1 MLSRLTREFN
11 NIFIDNTPVT
21 GAQSIVSS
29 YGFPLENVKYIGS
42 NNNDLK
48 NVPVGIYVGALE
60 LNSLF
65 LNQDQFI
72 KYTGDFGANLNI
84 NYGNNQYV
92 MNSGFLTDY
101 TFTCNVGS
109 IPAIATKWNFYG
121 EFGSGIS
128 PKSNFNIDD
137 SKLNIVAPGDIEIG
151 FNDLSTEKINNITL
165 GITCPRLPLFDCTK
179 VKPVEVQL
187 QYPLDIKL
195 AFGISLNQYKL
206 KNLFDYPYKNNSH
219 NISIYLKKH
228 NTSNLINYYTF
239 NNMNLL
245 REDYNLDVDGSVVVQ
260 LTYGTTIHRWCNFK
274 KG

>member
-11 NIFIDNTPVT
+11 NIFIDNSPVT

-65 LNQDQFI
+65 LNNDQFI
-72 KYTGDFGANLNI
+72 RYTGDLGANVQI
-84 NYGNNQYV
+84 NYGNNQYI

-101 TFTCNVGS
+101 AFTCNVGA
-109 IPAIATKWNFYG
+109 IPGIATKWNFYG

-128 PKSNFNIDD
+128 PKRNFNIDD
-137 SKLNIVAPGDIEIG
+137 SKLNIVAPGDIEIS
-151 FNDLSTEKINNITL
+151 FNDISTEKINSITL
-165 GITCPRLPLFDCTK
+165 GITCPRLPLFDCTNI
-179 VKPVEVQL
+179 KPVDVKL

-195 AFGISLNQYKL
+195 AFNISLNEYKL
-206 KNLFDYPYKNNSH
+206 KNLFDYPQKYNSQ
-219 NISIYLKKH
+219 NIAIYLKKH
-228 NTSNLINYYTF
+228 NTSNLINYYSF
-239 NNMNLL
+239 NNMSLL
-245 REDYNLDVDGSVVVQ
+245 REDYNLDIDGSVVVQ
-260 LTYGTTIHRWCNFK
+260 LTYGATIHR
-274 KG
+274 